1 MSPFLIQPPISPTPP
16 SLWEKFEPHPQTF
29 RKNFENSNSFS
40 LESEVSSNYIVYSK
54 SDIFIYFLFVIYE
67 FTRF

>member
-16 SLWEKFEPHPQTF
+16 FLWEKFEPHPQTF